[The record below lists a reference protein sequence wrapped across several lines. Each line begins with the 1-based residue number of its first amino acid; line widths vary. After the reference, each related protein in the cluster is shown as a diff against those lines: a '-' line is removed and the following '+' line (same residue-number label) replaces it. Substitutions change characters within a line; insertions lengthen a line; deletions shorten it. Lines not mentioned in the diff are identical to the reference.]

1 MTPQTQVQDQD
12 QDQATAT
19 TPEREIVITRTLD
32 APRELV
38 FAVWT
43 DPRHVA
49 SWWGPDGFTTTIQD
63 MNVTP
68 GGIWRFVMRGPDG
81 RDYNNKIVFIEVV
94 KPERLVY
101 RHSGEDGTEPVQ
113 FQTTVTF
120 VERGG
125 KTELTMRGVF
135 ESNEARDKVIKT
147 YGALE
152 GGKQTMGRL
161 ADYLAKLDGGAR

>member
-1 MTPQTQVQDQD
+1 MTSQTRS
-12 QDQATAT
+12 QDQAIAT

-49 SWWGPDGFTTTIQD
+49 SWWGPNGFTTTIQD

-68 GGIWRFVMRGPDG
+68 GGVWRLVMRGPDG
-81 RDYNNKIVFIEVV
+81 RDYKNKIVFIEVV

-120 VERGG
+120 AARGG
-125 KTELTMRGVF
+125 KTDLTLRLVF
-135 ESNEARDKVIKT
+135 ETNEARDHVIKT
-147 YGALE
+147 YGAVE
-152 GGKQTMGRL
+152 GGKQTIGRL

>member
-1 MTPQTQVQDQD
+1 MTSQTRS
-12 QDQATAT
+12 QDQAIAT

-49 SWWGPDGFTTTIQD
+49 SWWGPNGFTTTIQD

-68 GGIWRFVMRGPDG
+68 GGVWRLVMRGPDG
-81 RDYNNKIVFIEVV
+81 RDYKNKIVFIEVV

-120 VERGG
+120 ATRGG
-125 KTELTMRGVF
+125 KTDLTLRLVF
-135 ESNEARDKVIKT
+135 ESNAARDNVIKT
-147 YGALE
+147 YGAVE
-152 GGKQTMGRL
+152 GGKQTIGRL
-161 ADYLAKLDGGAR
+161 AEYLAKLPASAR